1 MSESQI
7 RSVVPTADEILLK
20 DVVLGIE
27 SDMSV
32 DARSAESNVRVFEAG
47 SHLVPG
53 IAKITHGGHRLN
65 WRPEQP
71 IAPGTYRLTVE
82 ELATPDGHRIEGEL
96 DVPFVVASS
105 AARVPKRLAIR
116 SLLRAAVGSRGLVP
130 LGPADR
136 SRGQTVEFVKAV
148 DRHSGKAVTLAF
160 DGKGKKVD
168 PASIERSALEKRAR
182 RGKVH
187 EMLRA
192 RMAKAR
198 KGQRIS
204 VAVWLAVPGAEDD
217 AHDDRPER
225 LEDIDKAG
233 RARGRES
240 IKAERTEDVARA
252 VSKFME
258 MAEGRLSRAQARG
271 DRLAPVVY
279 ARLSATEIRA
289 VAKRDDVAAVFPYDP
304 RGFDDLTQS
313 IAISEAATPQANGIT
328 GNGVRVAVWEPGP
341 DQTNQLNIQDFYDI
355 GQSAMSTHARMT
367 CGIINNTAS
376 SGSNGYAPDCDL
388 YSANSYDLDALAWAV
403 GEGCTVISQSFH
415 RDDEQTESGL
425 SFDDIYK
432 DWLALRRPWPTIVQ
446 ASGNGPSS
454 EFVNHKGFNSLA
466 IGSHDDAAGAMAA
479 DSVFKNPASGHGD
492 RELPELSAN
501 GTGVTVVGATDS
513 GTSFAAP
520 AAAGTAALIQSA
532 DGVLRSWPEATR
544 AILLAGAKRNVTG
557 SRWWSDV
564 SSKVDAKDGSGAL
577 NAAESVEIAT
587 RRGSRGGSG
596 SRRGWDIGRV
606 SASDFGS
613 DRFLNWDYRLAVPP
627 EHGPPQLL
635 TTWQAKATLCWN
647 SRVTEFNLFGVQFPL
662 SSNLTLD
669 LDLEVYDSGGNL
681 AAGSWSWDNSY
692 EIAEWTVVPG
702 NTYTIRPRRWSGS
715 DPSWFGIAWTVV
727 PIFRRPVVS
736 ADSVIALTLSESTT
750 SG

>member
-7 RSVVPTADEILLK
+7 RSVVPTADEILLT
-20 DVVLGIE
+20 DVILGIE

-32 DARSAESNVRVFEAG
+32 DARSAESNVRVFDAG
-47 SHLVPG
+47 GHLVPG
-53 IAKITHGGHRLN
+53 MAKITHGGRRLN
-65 WRPEQP
+65 WHPEQP
-71 IAPGTYRLTVE
+71 MAPGTYRLTVE
-82 ELATPDGHRIEGEL
+82 ELATPDGQRIEGEL

-105 AARVPKRLAIR
+105 AARVPTRLAIR
-116 SLLRAAVGSRGLVP
+116 SLLRATVGPRGLIP
-130 LGPADR
+130 LGRADR
-136 SRGQTVEFVKAV
+136 PRRQTVEFVKAV
-148 DRHSGKAVTLAF
+148 DRRSGEAVTLAF
-160 DGKGKKVD
+160 DREGKRVD
-168 PASIERSALEKRAR
+168 AESIERSALEKRAR

-187 EMLRA
+187 DVLRA
-192 RMAKAR
+192 RMAKAP
-198 KGQRIS
+198 KGRRIP
-204 VAVWLAVPGAEDD
+204 VAVWLAVSGAEDD
-217 AHDDRPER
+217 AEDDRPER
-225 LEDIDKAG
+225 LEDIGEIG
-233 RARGRES
+233 RSRGEP
-240 IKAERTEDVARA
+240 IKARRTEDVATA

-258 MAEGRLSRAQARG
+258 MAGRQLAGAQARG

-289 VAKRDDVAAVFPYDP
+289 MAKRDDVAAVFPYDP

-328 GNGVRVAVWEPGP
+328 GNGVRVAVWEQGP
-341 DQTNQLNIQDFYDI
+341 DQTNQLNIEDFYDT

-425 SFDDIYK
+425 SYDDIYK
-432 DWLALRRPWPTIVQ
+432 DWLALRRPWPTIIQ
-446 ASGNGPSS
+446 ASGNGLST

-466 IGSHDDAAGAMAA
+466 IGSHDDTAGAMAA
-479 DSVFKNPASGHGD
+479 SSVFKNPASGHGD

-501 GTGVTVVGATDS
+501 GTGVTVLGATDS

-544 AILLAGAKRNVTG
+544 AILLAGAQRNVTG

-613 DRFLNWDYRLAVPP
+613 DRFLNWDYRLAVP
-627 EHGPPQLL
+627 EQHGPLQIF
-635 TTWQAKATLCWN
+635 TSWQAKAVLTWN
-647 SRVTEFNLFGVQFPL
+647 SRVTEFNLFGIQFPL

-669 LDLEVYDSGGNL
+669 LDLEVYDSGGSL
-681 AAGSWSWDNSY
+681 IAGSWSWDNSY
-692 EIAEWTVVPG
+692 EVAEWTAAPG
-702 NTYTIRPRRWSGS
+702 RTYTIRPRRWSGS
-715 DPSWFGIAWTVV
+715 DASWFGVAWTVV
-727 PIFRRPVVS
+727 PVFRRPVVDPGS
-736 ADSVIALTLSESTT
+736 EIAQALGEFTA